1 MQQIEQLKEQSVE
14 ELKVLYRELSK
25 EIYDLANELRLS
37 RKLDKPHLFREKKRD
52 RARVMTIL
60 RQKNETVAR

>member
-60 RQKNETVAR
+60 RQKNEKVAR